1 MSANIITESWS
12 FWPWSFIE
20 ESEKVIQSG
29 HIYTAS
35 FGDVCDVWLDVP
47 LLVNT
52 WMLLTGVQTLNYWL
66 IWDTYSSSVSYLEN
80 EVFGWIGFAVKLLSL
95 DVVIVTYKIG
105 QKLAKTF
112 TLFFERPQSFT
123 CWRTFQHP

>member
-1 MSANIITESWS
+1 MTTGQYSRRILETQTVSLPLVTVLATDGDR
-12 FWPWSFIE
+12 SFIE

-52 WMLLTGVQTLNYWL
+52 
-66 IWDTYSSSVSYLEN
+66 
-80 EVFGWIGFAVKLLSL
+80 
-95 DVVIVTYKIG
+95 
-105 QKLAKTF
+105 
-112 TLFFERPQSFT
+112 
-123 CWRTFQHP
+123 